1 MSWLARTGRHS
12 YIDDE
17 PLPPPVAIEPA
28 PQVSASVVYFTP
40 SRNDPD
46 CTITSDYVGSFEKD
60 AINGHGWCY
69 KLKMRYAE
77 RGGVRRSQTDISVR
91 LTREE
96 AAEYH
101 AFCCRVEE
109 RALRDESLAKSRE

>member
-1 MSWLARTGRHS
+1 MQW
-12 YIDDE
+12 
-17 PLPPPVAIEPA
+17 
-28 PQVSASVVYFTP
+28 
-40 SRNDPD
+40 
-46 CTITSDYVGSFEKD
+46 
-60 AINGHGWCY
+60 GWRPGY
-69 KLKMRYAE
+69 E
-77 RGGVRRSQTDISVR
+77 TDISVR